1 MVGGDEQIGES
12 SAHYPKKAKQLGCI
26 SDHIEPVW
34 QVKIVSKSRS
44 ETDHSCY
51 YYRRSGSELRFAQF
65 AQASLRSS
73 LARQLQLSG
82 KYQVGPVK

>member
-44 ETDHSCY
+44 
-51 YYRRSGSELRFAQF
+51 
-65 AQASLRSS
+65 
-73 LARQLQLSG
+73 
-82 KYQVGPVK
+82 